1 MRLRAMAAPER
12 RKALLSLVRGN
23 AATVLGHATTG
34 AVAADASFKSLGF
47 DSLTAVELRNRLA
60 AATGLR
66 LHTGLLFDY
75 PEVAVLTDHLLER
88 LAADTMAVTAG
99 DTVASPDALA
109 HLEDALT
116 AAHERDAGAVTAR
129 LEALLARWKKE
140 RQAHDDAAD
149 RLRDADAGQL
159 LEFIDNELGL

>member
-1 MRLRAMAAPER
+1 M
-12 RKALLSLVRGN
+12 LSLVRSN
-23 AATVLGHATTG
+23 AATVLGHAGTG

-66 LHTGLLFDY
+66 LHTALVFDY
-75 PEVAVLTDHLLER
+75 PEVAVLVDHLLER
-88 LAADTMAVTAG
+88 LTP
-99 DTVASPDALA
+99 DTVAAPAEPPDEFA

-140 RQAHDDAAD
+140 RQTDDHAAD